1 MGSLRVTVCAGVLAA
16 AALTPTTYAAYAG
29 DAGKTASV
37 AVTPATAA
45 PGTDITLRVT
55 GCAQRTAVAASPA
68 FVADARLTVADAVRE
83 LAGESRVRSTLT
95 PGTYPV
101 RVVCGDTERTGTLTV
116 RTNDRPSAP
125 GTGGAPPA
133 SGTGEVPPASG
144 TGGFPPASGT
154 GGFPPASGTG
164 GFPPASGIGEV
175 PPASG
180 TGGIPPTPGTGGP
193 LPVPGGDGRSA
204 APDPGH
210 EGEEQGAFGHRP
222 GAPASPVA
230 PVRAGGGGAADLVAA
245 EERGTGPG
253 TAQGVTGLVL
263 AGVAAVVVALGG
275 ARRSRG
281 TD

>member
-16 AALTPTTYAAYAG
+16 AALTPTAYAADTG
-29 DAGKTASV
+29 DAGEKGATGRTGKTASV
-37 AVTPATAA
+37 SVTPATTA

-144 TGGFPPASGT
+144 TGG
-154 GGFPPASGTG
+154 
-164 GFPPASGIGEV
+164 
-175 PPASG
+175 
-180 TGGIPPTPGTGGP
+180 IPPTPGTGGP

-210 EGEEQGAFGHRP
+210 EGDEQGAFGHRP